1 MIMGNHSK
9 KEWLQWQLT
18 ETQQLLEV
26 SKDSLLMKVSLENR
40 IEEIKRQLKEL
51 EEHSVEAKISLLF
64 AGNAVLGSMG
74 IKSSF
79 ASKTMSSIQ
88 GMIKTQIVY
97 DAYGEE
103 RIGKRGKLGKTKMGE
118 MFLTG
123 LPQGSFG
130 FELSLMNN
138 EDLFAEDYAANSIK
152 EVMDIIQATATD
164 Q

>member
-1 MIMGNHSK
+1 
-9 KEWLQWQLT
+9 
-18 ETQQLLEV
+18 
-26 SKDSLLMKVSLENR
+26 MKVSLENR
-40 IEEIKRQLKEL
+40 IEDIKRQLKEL

-103 RIGKRGKLGKTKMGE
+103 RIGKEVNWGKLKWEKC
-118 MFLTG
+118 F
-123 LPQGSFG
+123 
-130 FELSLMNN
+130 
-138 EDLFAEDYAANSIK
+138 
-152 EVMDIIQATATD
+152 
-164 Q
+164 